1 MSFWCVQF
9 NQIRK
14 EGGYEKIS
22 RDDFSPKIIF
32 RCLGIILNTTPV
44 QTNFIHYSINGG
56 LKKKYTL
63 TLVHLHCGLV
73 GNQGEGVR
81 HEGGEHL
88 VHLVMLSL
96 EPMIDNPEVWNWE
109 R

>member
-1 MSFWCVQF
+1 M
-9 NQIRK
+9 
-14 EGGYEKIS
+14 
-22 RDDFSPKIIF
+22 
-32 RCLGIILNTTPV
+32 NTTPV
-44 QTNFIHYSINGG
+44 QTNCIHYSINGG

-88 VHLVMLSL
+88 VMLLL
-96 EPMIDNPEVWNWE
+96 ELMIDNLEVWVGIGE
-109 R
+109 IGRSV